1 MKVVTIKLT
10 DEQRKQVKD
19 AIGKDIN
26 ELKVGTVDDRANPL
40 AIGTEETARA
50 NPLAIGSDETERA
63 NPIIH
68 M

>member
-10 DEQRKQVKD
+10 DEQRRQVKD
-19 AIGKDIN
+19 ATGKDIN
-26 ELKVGTVDDRANPL
+26 ELKVGAVDDRANPL